1 MAVSAVIQ
9 ILTEA
14 EAWLRIFQIPEIQG
28 DQVLTEGMNLTGTII
43 AQRL

>member
-14 EAWLRIFQIPEIQG
+14 EAWIRIFQISEIQG
-28 DQVLTEGMNLTGTII
+28 DQVLTAGKNLPGTII